1 MKKNNKA
8 KKNGLGAAFAAKL
21 KSLIGPI
28 ILCLIILAGVLVVM
42 LYEVPE
48 EVEEVIQVN
57 GYEGSDDPIEL
68 KSKSGKIKFVMDPT
82 TTQFYVEDTRSGMRW
97 DSNPEGAEND
107 VIAQT
112 VERGNLRS
120 TLVLTYST
128 INGVDTI
135 YNNYT
140 YSMVNQIYDIE
151 ATDDAITI
159 HYSIGDTD
167 KEYVIPPVITV
178 AEMEE
183 WMAKMNKSDTV
194 LIEMYYQKFDLNKL
208 GKNDNKEELLQF
220 YPIIEQEPIFVLRDG
235 TKDNMRTKF
244 EQLFGDAGYTYEEYL
259 AHKELNLK
267 EKVSDKPV
275 FNLDMIY
282 RFDGEDLIVEIPME
296 TMEYKKDYPIL
307 YLSVLPFFGAG
318 GTADEGYMVVPEG
331 GGAVINFNNGK
342 VAQNSYYANVYGWD
356 YATARKAVVHETRAH
371 YNVFGIAR
379 DGNSYICIMEEGAPY
394 GAVQANIS
402 GKINSFNNVNAQYNI
417 VTREQYDVGTIYNGN
432 MFVYNENP
440 LEGSIKHRYRFIN
453 SDSYVDMAN
462 DYNKYLVNKYGD
474 YLTIND
480 DNSTPVVVEILGAV
494 DKVRQILGVPV
505 SRPHKLTTF
514 SGAENIVHELN
525 ADGIDNMS
533 VKLTGW
539 MNGGVKQQVLNKVK
553 PVSALGNKKSLQ
565 SLIDSSAEKGIDVY
579 LNGMT
584 DYAKDSNIFDG
595 FMVFTDAARFASKE
609 KAELYEYSTTTFSQR
624 DDLDEYY
631 LLRHDLIMEGIDTM
645 LETADSYNAG
655 VSFENLGKDL
665 SSDYKRGNYHS
676 RQNVLEVQIEKLKAA
691 DDAGAK
697 MMINTGND
705 YAVPYVDMVTNMDLG
720 GSGYTIIDYEIPFY
734 QLALHG
740 YINYTDEPLN
750 LAQHMNEVLL
760 RSAEFG
766 AGLSFTVMEETAFA
780 LQKTLYTQYFAA
792 DYSLWHDKILDIYK
806 EYNDD
811 LGHTFNQ
818 RMVNHEVLDT
828 EITCTTY
835 QDGTKVYVN
844 YREQDYSAGGVK
856 IPARDYVVIK

>member
-1 MKKNNKA
+1 MKKNNKSN
-8 KKNGLGAAFAAKL
+8 KNGLGAAFAAKL

-194 LIEMYYQKFDLNKL
+194 LIEMYYQKFDINKL
-208 GKNDNKEELLQF
+208 GKNDDKEELLGF
-220 YPIIEQEPIFVLRDG
+220 YPILEQEPIFVLRDG

-259 AHKELNLK
+259 VHKDLNLK

-275 FNLDMIY
+275 FNLDMVY
-282 RFDGEDLIVEIPME
+282 RFDGEDLIVEIPMDK
-296 TMEYKKDYPIL
+296 MEYKTDYPIL
-307 YLSVLPFFGAG
+307 YLSVLPYFGAG
-318 GTADEGYMVVPEG
+318 GTADEGYMLVPEG
-331 GGAVINFNNGK
+331 GGSIINFNNGK

-371 YNVFGIAR
+371 YNVFGMAR
-379 DGNSYICIMEEGAPY
+379 DGNSYLCIMEEGAPY

-440 LEGSIKHRYRFIN
+440 LEGNITHRYRFIN

-462 DYNKYLVNKYGD
+462 DYNKYLMNKYGD
-474 YLTIND
+474 YLAMND
-480 DNSTPVVVEILGAV
+480 DESTPVVIEIIGAV
-494 DKVRQILGVPV
+494 DKVKQILGVPV

-553 PVSALGNKKSLQ
+553 PVSSLGNKKSLQ

-584 DYAKDSNIFDG
+584 DFAKDSNMFDG
-595 FMVFTDAARFASKE
+595 FIVFSDAARFASKE

-631 LLRHDLIMEGIDTM
+631 LLKHDLIMEGIDTV
-645 LETADSYNAG
+645 LDTAKSYNAG
-655 VSFENLGKDL
+655 VSFENVGKDL
-665 SSDYKRGNYHS
+665 SSDYKRGGYHN
-676 RQNVLEVQIEKLKAA
+676 RQDVLEAQIEKLKAA

-705 YAVPYVDMVTNMDLG
+705 YAVPYVDMITNMDLG
-720 GSGYTIIDYEIPFY
+720 GSGYTIIDYEVPFY

-740 YINYTDEPLN
+740 YINYTDESLN
-750 LAQHMNEVLL
+750 LTQHMNEVLL

-766 AGLSFTVMEETAFA
+766 AGLSFTVMEENAFA

-792 DYSLWHDKILDIYK
+792 DYSLWHDKILEIYN
-806 EYNDD
+806 EYNDN

-818 RMVNHEVLDT
+818 RMVNHEVLDS

-835 QDGTKVYVN
+835 EDGTKVYVN